1 MSNEYEAL
9 LKRAKEQIPEEISS
23 TERLE
28 IPKIKGHIQGNKT
41 IISNLPQ
48 IAKILDRPIEHI
60 LKFILKE
67 LATAGDIKNT
77 SVLFNN
83 KLSAHKLNE
92 KIDKYSKLFVVC
104 KECGKPETK
113 LKKDNNVNIITCQAC
128 GAKYTVAYRI

>member
-1 MSNEYEAL
+1 MTKDYESL
-9 LKRAKEQIPEEISS
+9 LKRAKEQIPEELST

-28 IPKIKGHIQGNKT
+28 IPKVKGHIQGNKT
-41 IISNLPQ
+41 IISNLTQ

-83 KLSAHKLNE
+83 KISSTKLNE
-92 KIDKYSKLFVVC
+92 KIDKYSKLFVIC

-113 LKKDNNVNIITCQAC
+113 LKKENNVNIISCQAC